1 MNRQKS
7 SSYKNELTVNYDLSP
22 FMPHNT
28 NMNRSISFEN
38 EVITFFVHFFK
49 INFAENL
56 HEIAYFSFLLF
67 LLKKE

>member
-22 FMPHNT
+22 FMPHNS

-38 EVITFFVHFFK
+38 EVIILLLIYKKFVLEKTK
-49 INFAENL
+49 IL
-56 HEIAYFSFLLF
+56 IY
-67 LLKKE
+67 